1 MSKPSTTDKGQVQ
14 VYVPTGGFPPAEK
27 HLARRLASLK
37 GARIGVLDNCKEFA
51 DTVLKG
57 VIDVLRRDYDIAHVE
72 FRRKPYPGAT
82 AGTALLGEMAG
93 AYDCVINGVG
103 H

>member
-1 MSKPSTTDKGQVQ
+1 MSKSPTTDKGQVQ
-14 VYVPTGGFPPAEK
+14 VYMPTGGFPPAEK
-27 HLARRLASLK
+27 HLAPRLASLK

-57 VIDVLRRDYDIAHVE
+57 VIEVLRRDYGVEHVE

-82 AGTALLGEMAG
+82 AGAALLGDMSA

>member
-1 MSKPSTTDKGQVQ
+1 VNQRQVEI
-14 VYVPTGGFPPAEK
+14 YVPTGGYPAAEK
-27 HLARRLASLK
+27 RLARRVESLA

-57 VIDVLRRDYDIAHVE
+57 VITVLQRDYGVAQVE
-72 FRRKPYPGAT
+72 FRRKPYPGAG
-82 AGTALLGEMAG
+82 AGQALLAEMA